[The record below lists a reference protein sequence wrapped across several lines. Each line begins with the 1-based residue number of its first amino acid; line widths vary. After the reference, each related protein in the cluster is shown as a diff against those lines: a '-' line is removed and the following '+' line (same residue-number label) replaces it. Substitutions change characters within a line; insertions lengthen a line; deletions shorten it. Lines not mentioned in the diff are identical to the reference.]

1 MKFNS
6 NVILMLAMKFRP
18 NLRPIKKRKMLSRI
32 KNSVFCKCLQAL
44 LIGYFLISSI
54 NVSNSFGRII
64 ADNTETGTVKGMT
77 CNFLKKI
84 FKCDGIPEELDDY
97 ETKETK
103 ATKIAKGVPLLDYL
117 IPLNTSLSV
126 LYFQISS
133 NRKNYIDNQIFSF
146 GFHGKIH
153 LPPPRFIV

>member
-1 MKFNS
+1 
-6 NVILMLAMKFRP
+6 MLK
-18 NLRPIKKRKMLSRI
+18 RI
-32 KNSVFCKCLQAL
+32 KNSILCKCLQVL

-64 ADNTETGTVKGMT
+64 ADNAETSTVKGIT

-103 ATKIAKGVPLLDYL
+103 TTKLAKGVPSLDYL
-117 IPLNTSLSV
+117 IPLNTSLTV
-126 LYFQISS
+126 LYFQISTK
-133 NRKNYIDNQIFSF
+133 RKNYIDNQIFSF

-153 LPPPRFIV
+153 LPPPEFIA